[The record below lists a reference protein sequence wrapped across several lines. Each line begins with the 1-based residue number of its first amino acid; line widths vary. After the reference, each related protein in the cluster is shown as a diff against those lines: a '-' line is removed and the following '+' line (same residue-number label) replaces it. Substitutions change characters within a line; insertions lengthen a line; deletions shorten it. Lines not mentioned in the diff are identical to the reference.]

1 MSYHHYEIPSLITNM
16 HQEQNIKAYRR
27 DRKRKNHRKMRIVG
41 NSIRLLVNIIKKRAS
56 NTTSL
61 PKKKSLAS

>member
-1 MSYHHYEIPSLITNM
+1 M